1 MFRQLL
7 LTITI
12 FVFFGQAL
20 AACPNNP
27 DADTLE
33 VDGIGVIQA
42 GSIASDDA
50 GQFLR
55 NACFE
60 YQGWTFAGPEFRAT
74 ENGLEGKNVT
84 LEAVGGKGTLAALG
98 FQASENSVVFQDLHL
113 ELTPGFQLQGFPFV
127 GRYKLTAETGSLNA
141 ARFELNN
148 AIFDEFTESGQPTR
162 RIQAK
167 RAILNDNTATLF
179 EAVIAQASFT
189 IRGALI
195 VQANQQIG
203 VLRSDAIL
211 GRNRDAE
218 EIAVQADRTIVDEE
232 GIIHLENATPRLFGV
247 RLFALPYLEYD
258 PNEGFPFVFLPGSGT
273 FGVANFRIGKKRDG
287 LRVGLVI
294 HDVFTGPVALSF
306 GVSWTRADWKIAL
319 FQPKN
324 NDNNDTVQAGVSGSL
339 GNGFGY
345 GLILNSGR
353 NLLGFDQPRGER
365 GFELLRGNYTLEQA
379 GSENILGVPH
389 NYKLREVLEV
399 GQVWQEIS
407 DKPNPNLPHTLS
419 QLAGYAAA
427 SLGAGFD
434 ASAAGFTWEARANL
448 NAYEFTPSLSN
459 DSRPDPTFTS
469 SFSFDAGLKYAT
481 DWFSTGVNFGFR
493 QPLENTY
500 ARTYSSAYASTG
512 SLTLPFIRRFGL
524 EEYTRAGFF
533 VRLNPGLAPPEAGY
547 AGLSLENPAISF
559 TLEVNARKFNSINEI
574 CRVCKIAG
582 SFDLN
587 LYDGWP
593 FMDTFG
599 RALALPILT
608 ITPFAAYDFAFLPDV
623 QIGQFGTNLTVYTA
637 SLGFTLG
644 LTYETKRNLNDITDG
659 AWRFGFSAKIR

>member
-1 MFRQLL
+1 MRRHLL

-12 FVFFGQAL
+12 LLLFGQAL
-20 AACPNNP
+20 AACANNP

-33 VDGIGVIQA
+33 IDGIGIIQA

-74 ENGLEGKNVT
+74 ENGLEGRNVT
-84 LEAVGGKGTLAALG
+84 LEAPGGKGTVAALG
-98 FQASENSVVFQDLHL
+98 FQTSQNSVVFQDLHL
-113 ELTPGFQLQGFPFV
+113 ELTPGFQLQGFAFV
-127 GRYKLTAETGSLNA
+127 GRYQLAAETGSLNA

-167 RAILNDNTATLF
+167 RAILNDYTATLF

-211 GRNRDAE
+211 GRNRDAD
-218 EIAVQADRTIVDEE
+218 EIAVQADRTTIDEE
-232 GIIHLENATPRLFGV
+232 GIIHLENATPRIFGV

-258 PNEGFPFVFLPGSGT
+258 PNEGFPFVFLPASGT
-273 FGVANFRIGKKRDG
+273 FGVSNFRIGKKRDG
-287 LRVGLVI
+287 VRIGVVV
-294 HDVFTGPVALSF
+294 HDVFTGPLALSF
-306 GVSWTRADWKIAL
+306 GVSWTQPKWQIAL
-319 FQPKN
+319 FQPRN
-324 NDNNDTVQAGVSGSL
+324 NDNNDTLQASASGSF

-353 NLLGFDQPRGER
+353 NVLSFDQPRGER
-365 GFELLRGNYTLEQA
+365 GFELLRGNYVLEQV
-379 GSENILGVPH
+379 GSENILEVSH
-389 NYKLREVLEV
+389 IYKLRGILEL
-399 GQVWQEIS
+399 GQVWQEAS
-407 DKPNPNLPHTLS
+407 GNPNPNFPHTGT

-434 ASAAGFTWEARANL
+434 ASTAGFSWEARANL

-469 SFSFDAGLKYAT
+469 SFSFDADLKYAT
-481 DWFSTGVNFGFR
+481 DWFSTGMNFGFR
-493 QPLENTY
+493 QPFENTY
-500 ARTYSSAYASTG
+500 ARTYTTAG

-533 VRLNPGLAPPEAGY
+533 LRFNPSIAPPEAGY
-547 AGLSLENPAISF
+547 AGLGLENPAISF
-559 TLEVNARKFNSINEI
+559 VLEVNARKFNSINEI

-587 LYDGWP
+587 VYDGQP

-599 RALALPILT
+599 RALALPTFTL
-608 ITPFAAYDFAFLPDV
+608 TPFAAYDFAFLPGV
-623 QIGQFGTNLTVYTA
+623 QIGQFGTNLTVFTA
-637 SLGFTLG
+637 SLGLSVG
-644 LTYETKRNLNDITDG
+644 VTYETQRNLNDITSG
-659 AWRFGFSAKIR
+659 AWKFGFSAKIR

>member
-1 MFRQLL
+1 MFRHLL

-12 FVFFGQAL
+12 FLFFGQTF

-33 VDGIGVIQA
+33 IDGIGVIQA

-84 LEAVGGKGTLAALG
+84 LEAPGGKGTVAALG
-98 FQASENSVVFQDLHL
+98 FQTSENSVVFQDLHL

-127 GRYKLTAETGSLNA
+127 GRYKLAAETGSLNA

-162 RIQAK
+162 RIRAK
-167 RAILNDNTATLF
+167 RAILNDYTATLF
-179 EAVIAQASFT
+179 DAVIAQTTFS

-211 GRNRDAE
+211 GRNRDAD
-218 EIAVQADRTIVDEE
+218 EIAVQADRSTIDEE
-232 GIIHLENATPRLFGV
+232 GIIHLENATPRIFGV
-247 RLFALPYLEYD
+247 RLFALPDLEYD
-258 PNEGFPFVFLPGSGT
+258 PNEGFPFVFLPASGT
-273 FGVANFRIGKKRDG
+273 FGVFNFRIGKKRDG
-287 LRVGLVI
+287 VRVGLVVY
-294 HDVFTGPVALSF
+294 DVFTGPLALSF
-306 GVSWTRADWKIAL
+306 GVSWTQANWQIAL

-324 NDNNDTVQAGVSGSL
+324 NDNNDTLQASVSGNF

-353 NLLGFDQPRGER
+353 NLLSFDQPRGER
-365 GFELLRGNYTLEQA
+365 GFELLRGNYVLEQT
-379 GSENILGVPH
+379 GSENILEVPH

-407 DKPNPNLPHTLS
+407 DKSNANFPHTLA

-427 SLGAGFD
+427 NLGAGVD

-459 DSRPDPTFTS
+459 GSRPDPTFTS
-469 SFSFDAGLKYAT
+469 SLSFDAGLKYAT
-481 DWFSTGVNFGFR
+481 DWFSTGLNFGYR
-493 QPLENTY
+493 QPLVNTY
-500 ARTYSSAYASTG
+500 AQTYGVNAA
-512 SLTLPFIRRFGL
+512 FIRRFGL

-533 VRLNPGLAPPEAGY
+533 VRLNPSIAAPEAGY
-547 AGLSLENPAISF
+547 AGLSLEKPAISF
-559 TLEVNARKFNSINEI
+559 VLEVNARKFDLINEI

-587 LYDGWP
+587 VYDGRP

-599 RALALPILT
+599 RVLALPIFT
-608 ITPFAAYDFAFLPDV
+608 ITPFAAYDFAFLPGV
-623 QIGQFGTNLTVYTA
+623 QIGQFGTNLTFYTA

-644 LTYETKRNLNDITDG
+644 LTYETQRNLEDITIG
-659 AWRFGFSAKIR
+659 AWKFGFSAKIR

>member
-1 MFRQLL
+1 MFRHLL

-12 FVFFGQAL
+12 LLFCGQAF

-33 VDGIGVIQA
+33 IDGIGVIQA
-42 GSIASDDA
+42 GSIASDDD

-74 ENGLEGKNVT
+74 DNGLEGKNVT
-84 LEAVGGKGTLAALG
+84 LEAPGGKGTVAALG
-98 FQASENSVVFQDLHL
+98 FQTSENNVVFQDLHL

-127 GRYKLTAETGSLNA
+127 GRYKLAAETGSINA

-148 AIFDEFTESGQPTR
+148 AIFDEFTESGEPTR
-162 RIQAK
+162 RIRAK
-167 RAILNDNTATLF
+167 RAILNDYTATLF
-179 EAVIAQASFT
+179 DAVIAQTTFS

-211 GRNRDAE
+211 GRNRDAD
-218 EIAVQADRTIVDEE
+218 EIAVQADRSTIDEE

-247 RLFALPYLEYD
+247 RLFALPDLEYD
-258 PNEGFPFVFLPGSGT
+258 PNEAFPFVFLPASGT
-273 FGVANFRIGKKRDG
+273 FGVSNFRIGKKRDG
-287 LRVGLVI
+287 VRVGLVV

-306 GVSWTRADWKIAL
+306 GVSWTQANWQLAL

-324 NDNNDTVQAGVSGSL
+324 NDSNDTLQAGVSGKI

-353 NLLGFDQPRGER
+353 NLLSFDQPRGER
-365 GFELLRGNYTLEQA
+365 GFELLRGNYVLEQT
-379 GSENILGVPH
+379 GSENILEVPH
-389 NYKLREVLEV
+389 NYKLREVFEI
-399 GQVWQEIS
+399 GQVWQETS
-407 DKPNPNLPHTLS
+407 EKPNPNLPHSLA
-419 QLAGYAAA
+419 QVAGYAAA

-434 ASAAGFTWEARANL
+434 ASAAGFTWEARAHL
-448 NAYEFTPSLSN
+448 NAYEFTPSLSD

-469 SFSFDAGLKYAT
+469 SLSFDAGLKYAT
-481 DWFSTGVNFGFR
+481 DWFSTGLNFGYR
-493 QPLENTY
+493 QPLVNTY
-500 ARTYSSAYASTG
+500 AQTYGVHAA
-512 SLTLPFIRRFGL
+512 FIRRFGL
-524 EEYTRAGFF
+524 EEYARTGFF
-533 VRLNPGLAPPEAGY
+533 VRLNPSIAAPEAGY

-559 TLEVNARKFNSINEI
+559 TLEVNARKFNLINDI

-582 SFDLN
+582 SVDLN
-587 LYDGWP
+587 VYDGQP

-599 RALALPILT
+599 RALALPIFTL
-608 ITPFAAYDFAFLPDV
+608 TPFAAYDFAFLPGV

-644 LTYETKRNLNDITDG
+644 LTYETQRNLEDITIG
-659 AWRFGFSAKIR
+659 AWKFGFSAKIR

>member
-1 MFRQLL
+1 MFRHLV

-12 FVFFGQAL
+12 FLFFGQAF

-33 VDGIGVIQA
+33 IDGIGVIQA
-42 GSIASDDA
+42 GSIASDDD

-74 ENGLEGKNVT
+74 DNGLEGENVT
-84 LEAVGGKGTLAALG
+84 LEAPGGKGTVAALG
-98 FQASENSVVFQDLHL
+98 FQTSENSVIFQDLHL
-113 ELTPGFQLQGFPFV
+113 ELMPGFQLQGFPFV
-127 GRYKLTAETGSLNA
+127 GRYKLAAETGSLNA

-148 AIFDEFTESGQPTR
+148 AIFEEFTESGQPTR
-162 RIQAK
+162 RIRAK
-167 RAILNDNTATLF
+167 RAILNDYTATLF
-179 EAVIAQASFT
+179 EAVIAQSTFS

-195 VQANQQIG
+195 VQANQQVG

-211 GRNRDAE
+211 GRNRDAD
-218 EIAVQADRTIVDEE
+218 EIAVQADRSTIDEE
-232 GIIHLENATPRLFGV
+232 GIIHLENAMPRIFGV
-247 RLFALPYLEYD
+247 RLFALPYLDYD
-258 PNEGFPFVFLPGSGT
+258 PNEGFPFVFLPASGT

-287 LRVGLVI
+287 VRVGLVL
-294 HDVFTGPVALSF
+294 HDVFTGPLALSF
-306 GVSWTRADWKIAL
+306 GASWTQANWQIAL

-324 NDNNDTVQAGVSGSL
+324 NDGDDTLQASASGNF

-353 NLLGFDQPRGER
+353 NLMNFDQPRGAR

-379 GSENILGVPH
+379 GSENILEVPH
-389 NYKLREVLEV
+389 NYKLRQVLEV
-399 GQVWQEIS
+399 GQVWQEAS
-407 DKPNPNLPHTLS
+407 SSPDLTLPHTRD
-419 QLAGYAAA
+419 QLAAYAAVG
-427 SLGAGFD
+427 LGAGVE
-434 ASAAGFTWEARANL
+434 ASAAGFSWEARANL

-459 DSRPDPTFTS
+459 GSRPDPTFTS
-469 SFSFDAGLKYAT
+469 SLSFDAGLKYAT

-500 ARTYSSAYASTG
+500 ARTYSTAG

-533 VRLNPGLAPPEAGY
+533 VRLDPSIAPPEASY

-559 TLEVNARKFNSINEI
+559 ALEVNARKFDSINEI

-582 SFDLN
+582 SFN
-587 LYDGWP
+587 LSVYDGRP

-599 RALALPILT
+599 RALALPIFT
-608 ITPFAAYDFAFLPDV
+608 ITPFASYDFAFLPGV

-644 LTYETKRNLNDITDG
+644 LTYETKRNLDDITSG
-659 AWRFGFSAKIR
+659 AWKFGLSAKIR